1 MRAFSR
7 EICLMITG
15 RRSPA
20 QGRFSR
26 GPASVAL
33 HGPLCELMGPRLRRL
48 TEFFGESDQ
57 KSFGAPDIA
66 KSVHVFVLDDFTA
79 DELCAVLSEP
89 GERLVKVVHGEHHAE
104 VAEGVDGS
112 GPVIGNHRRSE
123 KPRELKTTTAV
134 RCTHHRDLD
143 TLLTKSGDTA
153 RPLALRHR
161 LTFELQPER
170 AKELNRRREVL
181 DDYPDVVH
189 PLNRH
194 ARRV

>member
-33 HGPLCELMGPRLRRL
+33 DGPLCELMRPRLRRL

-79 DELCAVLSEP
+79 DELCAVVAEP
-89 GERLVKVVHGEHHAE
+89 GERLVKVVYGEHHAE
-104 VAEGVDGS
+104 VAERVDRS
-112 GPVIGNHRRSE
+112 GPVIGDHRRGK
-123 KPRELKTTTAV
+123 KPRELKATVTV
-134 RCTHHRDLD
+134 RCTHHRNLD
-143 TLLTKSGDTA
+143 TLLTKSGDAA
-153 RPLALRHR
+153 RPLSLSHR
-161 LTFELQPER
+161 LTFELQAER
-170 AKELNRRREVL
+170 SKELDRLRKVL
-181 DDYPDVVH
+181 DDYADVVH

-194 ARRV
+194 AWQV